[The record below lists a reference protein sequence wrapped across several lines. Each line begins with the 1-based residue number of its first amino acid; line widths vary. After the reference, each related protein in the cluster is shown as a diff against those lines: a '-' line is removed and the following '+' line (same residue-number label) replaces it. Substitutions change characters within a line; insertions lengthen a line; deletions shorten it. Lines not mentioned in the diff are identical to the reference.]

1 MMVGCVVVVGR
12 GRAVADG
19 AGAAL
24 AGAVAGVEV
33 TGGDVAGGEVSGGE
47 VSGASLGLTAGTVVL
62 GDVDVL
68 EAATPASTPTL
79 ATPPA
84 AMNNVRL
91 PTRAQP
97 ASRWAGVRGL
107 VTPTTLA
114 DSCKSRASGR

>member
-1 MMVGCVVVVGR
+1 MTAGAVVVVVWR
-12 GRAVADG
+12 VAVVADDP
-19 AGAAL
+19 AGVVVAGVVL
-24 AGAVAGVEV
+24 AGSVAVAG
-33 TGGDVAGGEVSGGE
+33 GSVAGD
-47 VSGASLGLTAGTVVL
+47 VSGASAGLTAGTVVL

-84 AMNNVRL
+84 AMNSVRL

-97 ASRWAGVRGL
+97 ASRWAGVRGEL

-114 DSCKSRASGR
+114 DPCKSRTSRR

>member
-1 MMVGCVVVVGR
+1 MIVGCVVVVGGR
-12 GRAVADG
+12 GRVVADG
-19 AGAAL
+19 AVAPV

-84 AMNNVRL
+84 AMNSVRL
-91 PTRAQP
+91 PTRAHP
-97 ASRWAGVRGL
+97 ASR
-107 VTPTTLA
+107 
-114 DSCKSRASGR
+114 